1 MSVPFAEW
9 SYDLVEVQQKCR
21 ASMVGSEPPV
31 HPWSPAAERL
41 GENPDGAGGGN
52 AATAETSSPPTGD
65 WGGTSGASFLA
76 SQQATGDVQI
86 SLDKIIAML
95 EAQQDLLS
103 NLSLR
108 LGALEEAVMALPRR
122 REPEGVSQEF

>member
-1 MSVPFAEW
+1 
-9 SYDLVEVQQKCR
+9 
-21 ASMVGSEPPV
+21 MVGSEPPV
-31 HPWSPAAERL
+31 HPWSRAAAEL
-41 GENPDGAGGGN
+41 GENLGSVGGGN
-52 AATAETSSPPTGD
+52 AATRETSGNASSVGGGNAATRETSSPPTGD

-76 SQQATGDVQI
+76 PPQASSHVQI

-95 EAQQDLLS
+95 EAQQDILS

-122 REPEGVSQEF
+122 FEPEGVSQEF